1 MTTAHPN
8 RIMQAP
14 AFLTSHAQHVE
25 QALADMFDTHQT
37 AIAPTLFAAMRYS
50 LLAGGKR
57 IRPALLME
65 CYHACGG
72 DLAHIEHIMPAA
84 LAIECIHTYSLIH
97 DDLPCMD
104 DDDLRRGKATCHK
117 QFDEATA
124 VLAADALQALAFELL
139 ASANL
144 DSNLRCELIRT
155 LSIAAGF
162 QGMVGGQIL
171 DMQAESNSDMDILAV
186 ERIHLHKTGA
196 LLRWCC
202 EAGALLAGAKDTHYQ
217 ACSRYGKS
225 VGLLFQI
232 ADDILD
238 STASSV
244 ALGKSAGKDE
254 AQNKA
259 TYVSVLGVSRARE
272 LAGEMCELA
281 LDACTPMYQ
290 HDSSSIA
297 NGKKTEHDNNKTEHL
312 QALVHYILERG
323 Q

>member
-1 MTTAHPN
+1 
-8 RIMQAP
+8 MQAP
-14 AFLTSHAQHVE
+14 EFLSTHAADVE
-25 QALADMFDTHQT
+25 QALHTMLDARTSVV
-37 AIAPTLFAAMRYS
+37 ASSLLAAMRYS

-57 IRPALLME
+57 IRPALLLE
-65 CYHACGG
+65 SYQACGG
-72 DLAHIEHIMPAA
+72 IRSETINKEQIMPAA

-104 DDDLRRGKATCHK
+104 DDDLRRGSPTCHK

-139 ASANL
+139 ANAKI
-144 DSNLRCELIRT
+144 DSDLRCKLIHA
-155 LSIAAGF
+155 LALAAGC
-162 QGMVGGQIL
+162 QGMVGGQVL
-171 DMQAESNSDMDILAV
+171 DMQAESDSEGMDMLAV

-202 EAGALLAGAKDTHYQ
+202 EAGALLANANDKQ
-217 ACSRYGKS
+217 FEACSRYGKS

-238 STASSV
+238 ATASSV

-259 TYVSVLGVSRARE
+259 TYVSVLGLQRARE
-272 LAGEMCELA
+272 LAKEMHELA
-281 LDACTPMYQ
+281 ITACEPLDRS
-290 HDSSSIA
+290 DSKAPNS
-297 NGKKTEHDNNKTEHL
+297 NKSDHL

>member
-1 MTTAHPN
+1 
-8 RIMQAP
+8 MQAP
-14 AFLTSHAQHVE
+14 EFLTTHAVHVE
-25 QALADMFDTHQT
+25 LALVNMLDMR
-37 AIAPTLFAAMRYS
+37 ASVVAPKLLAAMRYS

-57 IRPALLME
+57 IRPALLIE
-65 CYHACGG
+65 SYLACSNK
-72 DLAHIEHIMPAA
+72 DLDLSDLERIMPAA

-104 DDDLRRGKATCHK
+104 DDDLRRGKPTCHK

-139 ASANL
+139 AAAKISS
-144 DSNLRCELIRT
+144 DLRCRL
-155 LSIAAGF
+155 LHSLAIAAGC

-171 DMQAESNSDMDILAV
+171 DMQAESDSEGMDVLAV

-202 EAGALLAGAKDTHYQ
+202 EAGALLAHADDMRLQ

-238 STASSV
+238 ATASSV
-244 ALGKSAGKDE
+244 ALGKSAGKDK

-259 TYVSVLGVSRARE
+259 TYVSVLGLQRARE
-272 LAGEMCELA
+272 LADEMREIAITSCDPI
-281 LDACTPMYQ
+281 DASDPEGVNINR
-290 HDSSSIA
+290 S
-297 NGKKTEHDNNKTEHL
+297 DNNKSDHL
-312 QALVHYILERG
+312 RSLVHYILERG